1 MTTTNQVDSV
11 ANEYFDLH
19 ITGLGYLNR
28 PREVTT
34 RGGSFV
40 ACDIAALH
48 GSKDNVEYTRFDC
61 IVRGTKAEQVVRDLM
76 PAVEAD
82 KAVLIGFKLG
92 DVTAD
97 TFEYPAS
104 SDKAGRTGISLKSR
118 LLQVTWAKV
127 DGKTVYSAKA
137 EAESS
142 SDEPA
147 DAVNAD

>member
-1 MTTTNQVDSV
+1 MTTTNPTDSV

-34 RGGSFV
+34 RGGNFV

-61 IVRGTKAEQVVRDLM
+61 IVRGKKAENVIRTLM

-92 DVTAD
+92 DVTAE
-97 TFEYPAS
+97 TFDYPAS
-104 SDKAGRTGISLKSR
+104 SPKAGQTGISLKTR

-127 DGKTVYSAKA
+127 DGKTVYSAKS

-142 SDEPA
+142 SDDNA
-147 DAVNAD
+147 AAVNAD